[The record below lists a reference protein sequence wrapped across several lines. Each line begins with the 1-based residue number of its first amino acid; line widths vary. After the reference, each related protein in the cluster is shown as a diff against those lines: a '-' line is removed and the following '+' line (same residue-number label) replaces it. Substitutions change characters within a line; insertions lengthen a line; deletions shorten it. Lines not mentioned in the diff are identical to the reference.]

1 MLKFK
6 LIDVNL
12 SLFDGASAGGA
23 AGTGTAGTGEGAS
36 EGTSNATADLT
47 QKNGSSHRSSRRSG
61 DLSNVVYGKQQ
72 TETPAA
78 EGKADVT
85 TTSDTLEQKRQ
96 SFEELIKGEYKD
108 MFTERTQAIINDR
121 FKQTKALEGQLSAQK
136 PVIDMLMDR
145 YGIDDGDIGKL
156 SKALE
161 NDDAYWEAGAEE
173 AGLTVEQYKLV
184 QKLQRENA
192 ELTRSI
198 RMRQGAEQANQQVAE
213 WNRQA
218 DEAKNVYPQFDFKSE
233 LGNRDFVQ
241 LLRNGIPVQRAYETV
256 HFDEL
261 MNGAAQ
267 TAAINAEKN
276 TVAKIKNKSSRP
288 AENGTSSSSSAI
300 VKSDVSNLTKADRAE
315 IARRAAK
322 GEIISF

>member
-12 SLFDGASAGGA
+12 RLFDGASAGGA

-121 FKQTKALEGQLSAQK
+121 FKQTKA
-136 PVIDMLMDR
+136 
-145 YGIDDGDIGKL
+145 
-156 SKALE
+156 
-161 NDDAYWEAGAEE
+161 
-173 AGLTVEQYKLV
+173 
-184 QKLQRENA
+184 
-192 ELTRSI
+192 
-198 RMRQGAEQANQQVAE
+198 
-213 WNRQA
+213 
-218 DEAKNVYPQFDFKSE
+218 
-233 LGNRDFVQ
+233 
-241 LLRNGIPVQRAYETV
+241 
-256 HFDEL
+256 
-261 MNGAAQ
+261 
-267 TAAINAEKN
+267 
-276 TVAKIKNKSSRP
+276 
-288 AENGTSSSSSAI
+288 
-300 VKSDVSNLTKADRAE
+300 
-315 IARRAAK
+315 
-322 GEIISF
+322 